1 MAFLFNWAEV
11 EPDEYAMTTTD
22 GSIVDLGERNY
33 LRIDGEGDES
43 SAEFMRDA
51 AILLALGKFLST
63 APTHGIPIATFR
75 KFVHYPLMVNW
86 YGTLHDDHERYQMRM
101 KQPNF
106 MPADAVIAA
115 INQLRESMPMIGDV
129 TYERF
134 KEGLEAQ
141 VSQIGLVTPAL
152 VEKLQMFI
160 GNSPFVIDHGDD
172 WHREL
177 YLNDVTALPRSQWQ
191 IILRQQISVADP
203 VAARNYPI
211 VIN

>member
-33 LRIDGEGDES
+33 LRIDGNGDEDS
-43 SAEFMRDA
+43 IEFRRDA
-51 AILLALGKFLST
+51 ASMIALGEFLSE
-63 APTHGIPIATFR
+63 APKHDITIASFR
-75 KFVHYPLMVNW
+75 NFVHYPLMVNW
-86 YGTLHDDHERYQMRM
+86 YGDLHAPHERFQMRM

-106 MPADAVIAA
+106 MPGEAVTAA
-115 INQLRESMPMIGDV
+115 IDQLRGKVPVVGDV

-141 VSQIGLVTPAL
+141 VSQTGLATPEL
-152 VEKLQMFI
+152 IERLQMFI
-160 GNSPFVIDHGDD
+160 GNSPFVIEHGDD

-177 YLNDVTALPRSQWQ
+177 YLNDVATLPQSQWQ

-203 VAARNYPI
+203 VAARNFPI
-211 VIN
+211 ITN